1 MFKTIKFLKKKLTHM
16 NKWISFVYG
25 LEGNDCSND
34 CTAQSDLYSE
44 FNPPNHKNFP
54 KNEKKS

>member
-16 NKWISFVYG
+16 NKWISFVHG

-34 CTAQSDLYSE
+34 CIAQSDLYSE
-44 FNPPNHKNFP
+44 FNPPNKNFP
-54 KNEKKS
+54 KNEK